1 MGFYG
6 HATQLNGKKV
16 LNFSPEK
23 GIEDT
28 EAAYRFYTEYDSEQ
42 NVPDNLRKFIEDDK
56 VGQIDSLVFGMLGEY
71 DETPNTILKI
81 LIARKDKLQHLKA
94 IFVGDITQEEN
105 EVSWIEN
112 TSYHNFFKAFPQLEY
127 FQVRGGN
134 SLTLGVL
141 DSSTLHTLIVETG
154 GMPSNIFSDL
164 AESKLPALKHLELWL
179 GSEDYGFSASA
190 SEVVAS
196 YRGSN
201 GNHFPNLRYLGLRNS
216 EIVDQLAEKLVD
228 DPILNQ
234 IEVLDLSNGTLSN
247 EGAEALLDNP
257 SIKNLKKLILDHH
270 YVNDKDIIEQLND
283 LGLPVSL
290 DDPQEEDNYGDGE
303 VYRYVAVSE

>member
-23 GIEDT
+23 GIEET
-28 EAAYRFYTEYDSEQ
+28 EAAYRFYTEYDGEQ

-56 VGQIDSLVFGMLGEY
+56 VDQVDGLVFGMLGEY
-71 DETPNTILKI
+71 DETPDTILDI
-81 LIARKDKLQHLKA
+81 LIENKDKLQHLKA

-112 TSYHNFFKAFPQLEY
+112 TSYSNFFKAFPQLEY

-134 SLTLGVL
+134 GLSLGVL
-141 DSSTLHTLIVETG
+141 DSAVLHTLIVETG

-164 AESKLPALKHLELWL
+164 AESNLPALKHLELWM
-179 GSEDYGFSASA
+179 GSDNYGFSASA

-196 YRGSN
+196 YRGSHE
-201 GNHFPNLRYLGLRNS
+201 NHLPSLQYLGLRNS
-216 EIVDQLAEKLVD
+216 EIADQLAEKLVD
-228 DPILNQ
+228 DPILNR
-234 IEVLDLSNGTLSN
+234 IEILDLSNGTLSN

-257 SIKNLKKLILDHH
+257 GIKNLKMLILDHH
-270 YVNDKDIIEQLND
+270 YLDDEMMEQLKD
-283 LGLPVSL
+283 LGVPVSL
-290 DDPQEEDNYGDGE
+290 EDPQDEDNYGDGE